1 MSDTSLIVESTN
13 RFALDLYKR
22 LGSGEDNLFFSPA
35 SIAVALT
42 MTCAGAKGG
51 TAQEMTEVL
60 HLPDLQPARLHA
72 AFGFLISDLTF
83 EYTQPD
89 DDFGMPGS
97 DDDVAVDPVA
107 CQVRMASAL
116 WGQSGLGYL
125 EAYTHALKSFYESEL
140 HEVDFAADPE
150 HAREIINRWVAAR
163 TRDKIPQLLPSGV
176 LDEITLLVLTN
187 AVYFKAQWDEP
198 FEESLTETQ
207 PFLLE
212 NGATVTTDMM
222 RQTTSFRYTED
233 DLVQVLELRY
243 TGNRFSM
250 LIVLPRDKNGLA
262 ALESRLSFERL
273 REWQAALAHATVD
286 VRLPRFEFRQ
296 PLMLA
301 EMLQEMGMRLAFSEA
316 ADFSG
321 ITNNAP
327 LMIGQVLHEAFIN
340 LDEKGTEAAAAT
352 AVMMVLGCAEEP
364 AEPSPV
370 IEFHAD
376 HPFVFAITEKANGA
390 LLFLGRMKN
399 PQP

>member
-1 MSDTSLIVESTN
+1 MSDTSLIVESTG
-13 RFALDLYKR
+13 RFALGLYKR
-22 LGSGEDNLFFSPA
+22 LGSEEDNVFFSPA

-42 MTCAGAKGG
+42 MTYAGAKGG
-51 TAQEMTEVL
+51 TAQEMAEVM

-72 AFGFLISDLTF
+72 AFGFLMSDLTF

-89 DDFGMPGS
+89 DDFGMLAS
-97 DDDVAVDPVA
+97 DVTGTVDPTA
-107 CQVRMASAL
+107 CQVRMANAL
-116 WGQSGLGYL
+116 WGQTGLGYL
-125 EAYTHALKSFYESEL
+125 DAYLHALKSFYESEL
-140 HEVDFAADPE
+140 NEVDFAADPE

-163 TRDKIPQLLPSGV
+163 TRDKIPHLLPPGV

-198 FEESLTETQ
+198 FEVSLTEPE

-212 NGATVTTDMM
+212 SGATITTDMM
-222 RQTTSFRYTED
+222 LQTTSFRYTED
-233 DLVQVLELRY
+233 DLVQVLELPY

-250 LIVLPRDKNGLA
+250 LIVLPREKNGLA

-273 REWQAALAHATVD
+273 REWRAALAPAIVN
-286 VRLPRFEFRQ
+286 VRLPRFDFRR
-296 PLMLA
+296 PLMLTDV
-301 EMLQEMGMRLAFSEA
+301 LQEMGMRLAFSEA
-316 ADFSG
+316 ADFSD
-321 ITNNAP
+321 ITSDAP

-352 AVMMVLGCAEEP
+352 AVMMDLGCAEEP
-364 AEPSPV
+364 EEPPPI

-376 HPFVFAITEKANGA
+376 HPFLFAITENAHGA

-399 PQP
+399 P